1 MSGVPAMH
9 HIVRHRVDDCTIV
22 VIVSGGK
29 GDRKK
34 TAYGA
39 PRAARCSQRCRT
51 LGRLHSIWIKGEFAA
66 SCTTGFAV
74 SHGRLPHAISV
85 VGKEK
90 WE

>member
-39 PRAARCSQRCRT
+39 PRAARCSQREPPKIWKAAPCN
-51 LGRLHSIWIKGEFAA
+51 LGGGKGK
-66 SCTTGFAV
+66 
-74 SHGRLPHAISV
+74 
-85 VGKEK
+85 VGMKEK
-90 WE
+90 PISSEVY

>member
-34 TAYGA
+34 DCLWGPKSSQVFPEGA
-39 PRAARCSQRCRT
+39 SEDLKAQISQHLR
-51 LGRLHSIWIKGEFAA
+51 E
-66 SCTTGFAV
+66 AV
-74 SHGRLPHAISV
+74 R
-85 VGKEK
+85 
-90 WE
+90 